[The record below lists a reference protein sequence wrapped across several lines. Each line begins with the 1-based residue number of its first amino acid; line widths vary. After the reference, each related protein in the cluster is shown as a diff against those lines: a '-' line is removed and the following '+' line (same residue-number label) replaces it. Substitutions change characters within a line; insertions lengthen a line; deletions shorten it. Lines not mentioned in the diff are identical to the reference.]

1 MISIKGKENLSN
13 NNLFIK
19 DNSKTA
25 SLMDKASLSIRMP
38 KFLKDLSNKIS
49 EYSEDIVFQMVLIL
63 KGLLKIICLMET
75 DNFIGQME

>member
-13 NNLFIK
+13 SNSFTK
-19 DNSKTA
+19 DNSKMA
-25 SLMDKASLSIRMP
+25 FLMDKASLSIRMA

-49 EYSEDIVFQMVLIL
+49 EYSEDIVFQMVLIS

-75 DNFIGQME
+75 DNFIGQTE

>member
-1 MISIKGKENLSN
+1 MV
-13 NNLFIK
+13 
-19 DNSKTA
+19 
-25 SLMDKASLSIRMP
+25 

-75 DNFIGQME
+75 DNFIGQTELNTLVNGKMGNKKE